1 MHGVLLTD
9 LYARQV
15 SGVRGDPMSSWVGF
29 VVASSVSSLLPTR
42 TQRAT
47 KGESSVHDGTRFGV
61 LVALMLITLA
71 AVWGYVV
78 FPISSGPAAA
88 LAIDYVVDCDFRN
101 DCW

>member
-15 SGVRGDPMSSWVGF
+15 SGV
-29 VVASSVSSLLPTR
+29 
-42 TQRAT
+42 
-47 KGESSVHDGTRFGV
+47 HDGTRFGL